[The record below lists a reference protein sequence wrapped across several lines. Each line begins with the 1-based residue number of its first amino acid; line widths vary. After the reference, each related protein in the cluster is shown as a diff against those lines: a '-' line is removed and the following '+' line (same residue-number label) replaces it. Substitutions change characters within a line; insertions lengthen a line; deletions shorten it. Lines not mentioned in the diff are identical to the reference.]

1 MNSLLELQRKMA
13 KAVMQPLTP
22 AEGMR
27 RTLGD
32 GRPMA
37 AEAAEFIKPNSRL
50 TSFERLEIYNRQYW
64 FRVLD
69 SLAEDFPG
77 LRAVVGQK
85 QFDRMTRKYLT
96 ECPSQSF
103 TLRNLGSRLPIW
115 LDEHEEFAESH
126 GDLALDMARLEWAH
140 IEAFDSAERQPLTST
155 QIAGLDGDT
164 KLSLQP
170 HIRLLKLH
178 YAVDDILLALKD
190 STQDVAALNRRLRT
204 KWLMQF
210 GGPEKIFLAVH
221 RAEFSV
227 HYKRLEPGEFAVLA
241 ALRRGFAIGDAIES
255 ALGQIGEGENSAGEV
270 QSKVQQWFAN
280 WSRLGWLSLRS
291 APPSRSVQR
300 ARRSLAN
307 SPDAAS
313 RSNGR
318 KKAG

>member
-1 MNSLLELQRKMA
+1 MNSLLELQRRMA

-27 RTLGD
+27 RTLGN

-64 FRVLD
+64 FRILD
-69 SLAEDFPG
+69 LFAEDFPG

-85 QFDRMTRKYLT
+85 QFDRIARKYLT

-103 TLRNLGSRLPIW
+103 TLRNLGSRLPMW
-115 LDEHEEFAESH
+115 LDEHAEFVEPD

-140 IEAFDSAERQPLTST
+140 IEAFDSAECQPLTPT
-155 QIAGLDGDT
+155 QIAGLHSNA

-170 HIRLLKLH
+170 YIRLLKLR
-178 YAVDDILLALKD
+178 YAVDDILLELKD
-190 STQDVAALNRRLRT
+190 STQDFAVLNRRLRT

-210 GGPEKIFLAVH
+210 GGPERIFLAVH

-227 HYKRLEPGEFAVLA
+227 HYKRLESGEFAVLA
-241 ALRRGFAIGDAIES
+241 ALGRGLAIGDAIES
-255 ALGQIGEGENSAGEV
+255 ALGQIGEGENYAG
-270 QSKVQQWFAN
+270 KVQQWFGN
-280 WSRLGWLSLRS
+280 WSKLGWLSLRS
-291 APPSRSVQR
+291 APPSCSSQR
-300 ARRSLAN
+300 AKRRLAG

-318 KKAG
+318 KRAG